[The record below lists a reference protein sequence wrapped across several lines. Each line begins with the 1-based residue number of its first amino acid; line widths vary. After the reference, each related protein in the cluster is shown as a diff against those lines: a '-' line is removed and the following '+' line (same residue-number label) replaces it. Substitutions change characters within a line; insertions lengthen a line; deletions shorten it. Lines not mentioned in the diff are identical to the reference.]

1 MTKKIF
7 RSTVAVGLAVLLA
20 SLVIIMG
27 ALYTYFGHVQEQQ
40 LRDELS
46 IAAAAMESGDGEA
59 YLSKLHSDNY
69 RITWLRADGTVLY
82 DTKADAAA
90 MENHAQREEVRQA
103 LTNGTGESGCGKSTL
118 GRGVCKLENLTSGH
132 VYLDGEDITEYND
145 RRMRSIRKKVQMV
158 FQDPYASLNPRM
170 SVFDII
176 AEPLLVH
183 HLYQDKADLEKKV
196 LDLLHRV
203 GLDDYHANR
212 YPHEFSGGQRQRI
225 GIARA
230 LAVEPSLIIA
240 DEPVSALDVSI
251 QAQVLNLLNELKH
264 DLDLTYIFVAHDLSV
279 VEYISDRV
287 GVMYLGNFVE
297 VGEKEKIYSNP
308 MHPYTQALLSAVPVP
323 DPTAKRERILLEG
336 SIPSAHKPPTG
347 CKFHTRCPKCM
358 ECCKTQAP
366 ERYEVDDGH
375 YVYCHLYDKE
385 RREQQ
390 K

>member
-1 MTKKIF
+1 MSDTLLRVEDLKIYYPVAGSGFGKKEF
-7 RSTVAVGLAVLLA
+7 VKAVDGVTFE
-20 SLVIIMG
+20 VKKG
-27 ALYTYFGHVQEQQ
+27 EVFGIV
-40 LRDELS
+40 
-46 IAAAAMESGDGEA
+46 
-59 YLSKLHSDNY
+59 
-69 RITWLRADGTVLY
+69 
-82 DTKADAAA
+82 
-90 MENHAQREEVRQA
+90 
-103 LTNGTGESGCGKSTL
+103 GESGCGKSTL
-118 GRGVCKLENLTSGH
+118 GRGVCKLEKLTSGH

-145 RRMRSIRKKVQMV
+145 RRMRSVRKKVQMV
-158 FQDPYASLNPRM
+158 FQDPYMSLNPRM

-176 AEPLLVH
+176 AEPLLAH

>member
-1 MTKKIF
+1 MSDTLLRVEDLKIYYPVAGSGFGKKEF
-7 RSTVAVGLAVLLA
+7 VKAVDGVTFE
-20 SLVIIMG
+20 VKKG
-27 ALYTYFGHVQEQQ
+27 EVFGIV
-40 LRDELS
+40 
-46 IAAAAMESGDGEA
+46 
-59 YLSKLHSDNY
+59 
-69 RITWLRADGTVLY
+69 
-82 DTKADAAA
+82 
-90 MENHAQREEVRQA
+90 
-103 LTNGTGESGCGKSTL
+103 GESGCGKSTL

-170 SVFDII
+170 SVIDII